1 MSKMLSGI
9 GHVKEDDFDYETF
22 INKNKKTKTKLQL
35 TNRFHLL
42 SICVV
47 RVDE

>member
-9 GHVKEDDFDYETF
+9 GHVKEDDFDYEIF
-22 INKNKKTKTKLQL
+22 INKNKKKLQL

>member
-9 GHVKEDDFDYETF
+9 GHVKEDDFDYEIF
-22 INKNKKTKTKLQL
+22 INNKKNLQL
-35 TNRFHLL
+35 TNRFHVL